1 MSIQQSSTGLVQY
14 SSSRRP
20 SLHRQ
25 HGLKKLG
32 VSEDDVF
39 LAERLL
45 EQISSCSISK
55 SERILGYAASR
66 LNREKAIRLLGA
78 TEDEVA
84 VEIPKVL
91 GTLGVA
97 GRRRSYSTTDVA
109 PPPAFIIQDG
119 RRSSSHPH
127 AQKKRST
134 AFVPK
139 MRRPTTSGNYPRAP
153 RRCSESDIRR
163 LRNKAKSSTNEIE
176 ALKARIAM
184 LEGRLATVEGAK
196 KSTNGSSV
204 TNGTMAIPALI
215 ENSDTQSNT

>member
-1 MSIQQSSTGLVQY
+1 MLDKQVGEDPGICRQQVE
-14 SSSRRP
+14 SREG
-20 SLHRQ
+20 HT
-25 HGLKKLG
+25 
-32 VSEDDVF
+32 
-39 LAERLL
+39 LAR
-45 EQISSCSISK
+45 
-55 SERILGYAASR
+55 RDGGR
-66 LNREKAIRLLGA
+66 
-78 TEDEVA
+78 
-84 VEIPKVL
+84 
-91 GTLGVA
+91 
-97 GRRRSYSTTDVA
+97 GRRGDTEGPRYPRRCRSTSELFDDGCR

-139 MRRPTTSGNYPRAP
+139 MRRPTTSGNYSRAP

>member
-1 MSIQQSSTGLVQY
+1 MAVFSQTIYQRYTTITETTITESHNLRNNPRRGHSFPPTMSIQQSSTGLVQY

-109 PPPAFIIQDG
+109 PPLHSSSKTGGDRAPTPTR
-119 RRSSSHPH
+119 RRS
-127 AQKKRST
+127 
-134 AFVPK
+134 VP
-139 MRRPTTSGNYPRAP
+139 RLSFPRCAVRQRAATIRGHHGVAANPTYGDCGTRPSP
-153 RRCSESDIRR
+153 RRTRSRR
-163 LRNKAKSSTNEIE
+163 
-176 ALKARIAM
+176 
-184 LEGRLATVEGAK
+184 
-196 KSTNGSSV
+196 
-204 TNGTMAIPALI
+204 
-215 ENSDTQSNT
+215 